1 MQDKMESTDDVS
13 NEIRSAF
20 ELFDVKKKG
29 YIEFADLKRV
39 AKELGETEL
48 EDKDFW
54 VSSWHVFTYIYF
66 LL

>member
-1 MQDKMESTDDVS
+1 MESTDVS
-13 NEIRSAF
+13 NEIHSAF
-20 ELFDVKKKG
+20 ELFDIKKKG

-54 VSSWHVFTYIYF
+54 VI
-66 LL
+66 L